1 MKTSAEHAIETES
14 AYLAGVKPKLAA
26 AGSRFIAGKWF
37 ESQEHDRAEQVKE
50 EMADRRIYDR
60 KRFAELPHGKSISV
74 RGFERRWIF
83 GKKLRSVTVATVIAP
98 PGPLLESDDPAPPV
112 SLAQLTAHVRSL
124 VVNNKAPHLIGVC
137 SPSGFE
143 EDALNAR
150 LEMSNVKLVL
160 VTPRDGGGW
169 RVKSTDSMLDER
181 LWRLF
186 DPEDAGQKIDRV
198 MHAIQQQ
205 RTALLT
211 GGLTARSMAD
221 RLGLPEF
228 VVNEAF
234 ARAAK
239 TDPELQLSKTGGE
252 VMLYRGAS
260 AMPEVEDHSMSLA
273 EWIKSLF
280 SKEGDEAKKINVLSE
295 RRAALSGRLDRLYED
310 IGTLEKKEGELLKE
324 GKASDSKVA
333 MRRMAAQ
340 VAHLRKDI
348 TRLNTSAALLSKQIN
363 IISTHIHN
371 LELAK
376 TGSAAQ
382 LPSSE
387 ELTEAA
393 VNAEEMLEQI
403 TASADLVNSLEVT
416 MAESSMSDDE
426 AAILAEFEGGDEPE
440 GESASRREAAE
451 ASSDA
456 ETESNRRERGEAQA
470 E

>member
-1 MKTSAEHAIETES
+1 MKTPTEHAIEVES
-14 AYLAGVKPKLAA
+14 AYLAGVKPKLAN

-60 KRFAELPHGKSISV
+60 KRFTELPHGKTITV
-74 RGFERRWIF
+74 KGFERRWIF
-83 GKKLRSVTVATVIAP
+83 GRKLRSVTVATVIAP
-98 PGPLLESDDPAPPV
+98 PGPLLESDEPAPPV
-112 SLAQLTAHVRSL
+112 SLAQLTTHVRSL

-150 LEMSNVKLVL
+150 LDMTNVKLVL

-169 RVKSTDSMLDER
+169 KVKSTDPMLDER

-198 MHAIQQQ
+198 LHAIQEQ

-211 GGLTARSMAD
+211 GGLTARSIAD
-221 RLGLPEF
+221 KLGLPDF

-239 TDPELQLSKTGGE
+239 TDPELRLSKSGGE

-260 AMPEVEDHSMSLA
+260 AMPEVEDQSMSLA

-310 IGTLEKKEGELLKE
+310 IGSLEKKEAELIQE
-324 GKASDSKVA
+324 GKASESKVA

-348 TRLNTSAALLSKQIN
+348 SRLNTSASILSKQIN

-403 TASADLVNSLEVT
+403 SASADLVNSLEVT

-426 AAILAEFEGGDEPE
+426 AAILAEFESA
-440 GESASRREAAE
+440 GESDSAGTPREAADDR
-451 ASSDA
+451 SNV
-456 ETESNRRERGEAQA
+456 ETETQRRERGEAQA

>member
-37 ESQEHDRAEQVKE
+37 ESQEHDRAERVKE

-60 KRFAELPHGKSISV
+60 KRFSELPHGKTITV
-74 RGFERRWIF
+74 KGFERRWIF
-83 GKKLRSVTVATVIAP
+83 GRRLRSATVATVIAP
-98 PGPLLESDDPAPPV
+98 PGPLLESDESAPPV
-112 SLAQLTAHVRSL
+112 SLAELTAHVRSL
-124 VVNNKAPHLIGVC
+124 VVNDKAPHLIGVC

-143 EDALNAR
+143 DDAWNAR

-169 RVKSTDSMLDER
+169 KVKSTDAMLDER

-198 MHAIQQQ
+198 MNAIRQQ

-239 TDPELQLSKTGGE
+239 TDPELRLSKSGGE

-260 AMPEVEDHSMSLA
+260 AMPEVEEQSMSLA
-273 EWIKSLF
+273 DWIKSLF

-310 IGTLEKKEGELLKE
+310 IGTLEKKEAELLQE

-333 MRRMAAQ
+333 MRRLAAQ
-340 VAHLRKDI
+340 VAQLRKDI
-348 TRLNTSAALLSKQIN
+348 SRLNTSAALLSKQIN
-363 IISTHIHN
+363 VISTHIHN

-393 VNAEEMLEQI
+393 VNAEEMLEQ
-403 TASADLVNSLEVT
+403 TSASADLVNSLEVT
-416 MAESSMSDDE
+416 MAESAMSDDE
-426 AAILAEFEGGDEPE
+426 AAIFAEFEKGEEKPAE
-440 GESASRREAAE
+440 GEPREAAD
-451 ASSDA
+451 SGPSA
-456 ETESNRRERGEAQA
+456 ETESQRRERGEAQA